1 MGTNWQEVLD
11 VGRADAASQRHRAVV
26 QRSSAIRC
34 ANEARD
40 ASDVDTGVLW
50 LLREVQ
56 QRSDAV
62 SSDLASEVSDQ
73 IADHAERVLGSL
85 E

>member
-11 VGRADAASQRHRAVV
+11 VGRADAASHRRRAVV
-26 QRSSAIRC
+26 QRLNALQC
-34 ANEARD
+34 ATEAQ
-40 ASDVDTGVLW
+40 AATDVDTGVLW

-62 SSDLASEVSDQ
+62 SSELASEVSHQ
-73 IADHAERVLGSL
+73 IADHAERVLGSSG
-85 E
+85 